1 MEKAFEKLEQDAED
15 SKSIIDNELTWTRA
29 QEQLLVEWADK
40 AACYRWLYDT
50 SERYFQHLQYWLTIP
65 VIVMS
70 TLAGTANFGVS
81 SMLPAQWV
89 NVGNYCIGA
98 MGLGAGLI
106 TAISKFLCVGE
117 TIEGHRQASIAWGK
131 LHRLV
136 STELALRRDQRVNCQ
151 DFVRIARAEL
161 DRLIEMSP
169 MVPQSVIN
177 AFKRKFSNVHDLHKP
192 EICNG
197 IDHTRVCE
205 DAVSTPARGGLAS
218 ALPTLGSIVAAKRI
232 GGGGKSNSNEI
243 CKTSL
248 DGTPS
253 SLLSESS
260 AASLRGSPAAL
271 NANIAKLERI
281 YLAV

>member
-15 SKSIIDNELTWTRA
+15 AKSIIDNELTWTRA

-50 SERYFQHLQYWLTIP
+50 SERYYQHLQYWLTIP

-81 SMLPAQWV
+81 SMLPPQWV

-106 TAISKFLCVGE
+106 TAVSKFLCVGE

-169 MVPQSVIN
+169 MVPQSVIS
-177 AFKRKFSNVHDLHKP
+177 AFKRKFSHVNDLHKP

-205 DAVSTPARGGLAS
+205 DAVSTPARGNGLLAS
-218 ALPTLGSIVAAKRI
+218 ALPSLGSIVAAKAHGRKLEKQGAASI
-232 GGGGKSNSNEI
+232 
-243 CKTSL
+243 

-260 AASLRGSPAAL
+260 AASLRSPNFTKAQSAIDKD
-271 NANIAKLERI
+271 NM

>member
-1 MEKAFEKLEQDAED
+1 MEKAFEKLEQDAEEA
-15 SKSIIDNELTWTRA
+15 KSIIDNELTWTRN

-50 SERYFQHLQYWLTIP
+50 SERYYQHLQYWLTIP

-117 TIEGHRQASIAWGK
+117 TIEAHRQASIAWGK

-169 MVPQSVIN
+169 MVPQGVIN

-218 ALPTLGSIVAAKRI
+218 ALPSLGSIVAAKRI
-232 GGGGKSNSNEI
+232 SGGNGNG
-243 CKTSL
+243 KTSL

-260 AASLRGSPAAL
+260 AASVRGQPTTSNA